1 MFLSISASSNSCNGT
16 SDVGRSASQRPWNSP
31 DRRCRW
37 WIDQPIGHTSF
48 AIVPENPR
56 PHAEMS
62 LLSSRFGWFTPLM
75 ARIRPSIETVCAQPT
90 SGRDLPKAR
99 AYMWA
104 LKRDFNRRCPFLATS
119 WREAGLANEMLLQKC
134 G

>member
-1 MFLSISASSNSCNGT
+1 MLLSISASSNSCKGT
-16 SDVGRSASQRPWNSP
+16 SDVGRSASQRPWNRP
-31 DRRCRW
+31 DRRYRW
-37 WIDQPIGHTSF
+37 WIDQPIGHTSS

-75 ARIRPSIETVCAQPT
+75 ARIRPSIETVCAQLT

-104 LKRDFNRRCPFLATS
+104 LERDFNRRCPFLAMR
-119 WREAGLANEMLLQKC
+119 WQEASLANEMLLQKC

>member
-1 MFLSISASSNSCNGT
+1 MFLSISANSNGCNGT
-16 SDVGRSASQRPWNSP
+16 SDMGRSAARRRWNNP
-31 DRRCRW
+31 GRRCRW
-37 WIDQPIGHTSF
+37 WIDQPIGHTSS

-62 LLSSRFGWFTPLM
+62 PLSLRLGWLTPLT
-75 ARIRPSIETVCAQPT
+75 ARIRPSIETVCAQTT
-90 SGRDLPKAR
+90 SGCDLPTAR

-104 LKRDFNRRCPFLATS
+104 LKRDFNRRCPFLTTS
-119 WREAGLANEMLLQKC
+119 WREASLANEVLLQKC